1 MLDLSVP
8 IRVYGELHVF
18 FEETGKSRKTSEV
31 EEGVKRYVAYF
42 ESWAHSMLMFSLVQ
56 AFSFILKVPRFCIFL
71 MSWGRWF
78 HVEADLTMNDLLV
91 VDFSTAGTNRV
102 PLVELLVLDGMSLL
116 LI

>member
-1 MLDLSVP
+1 MCFLKKRASS
-8 IRVYGELHVF
+8 E
-18 FEETGKSRKTSEV
+18 KTSEV

-42 ESWAHSMLMFSLVQ
+42 ESCAHSMLMFSLVQ
-56 AFSFILKVPRFCIFL
+56 AFSFILKVVRFCIFL
-71 MSWGRWF
+71 MSGGRWF

-102 PLVELLVLDGMSLL
+102 PWVELLVLDGMNLL